1 MPSAN
6 PPDSPLRTSAGRRD
20 DHIPCAFFRAS
31 HSCQNCGHFIPG
43 WIFPAALSAFHS
55 APQARSRAIMAWRP
69 DEPVAGFAPAAGAG
83 AAVAGAAGAGAA
95 PTGAAPPV
103 MHCLVKSRYFIP
115 PVWFAAF
122 ILSHSAAHSFM
133 VLAWAATGARAAALA
148 RAATMTKQRL
158 FMTISSARRQA
169 SR

>member
-69 DEPVAGFAPAAGAG
+69 DEPVAGFAPAAAPAAGAG

-122 ILSHSAAHSFM
+122 ILSHSAAHSFR
-133 VLAWAATGARAAALA
+133 VLACAGLALAASAAVKTAAAS
-148 RAATMTKQRL
+148 KENV
-158 FMTISSARRQA
+158 FMTAKSPP
-169 SR
+169 